1 MTAKVTLIGQPQG
14 LRIEKDIVT
23 FRIITGPAS
32 NTAPKGLTLLPVS
45 RAERGRAARRKA
57 TAYVV
62 QCAQRQYNRGRA
74 SERDKSEL
82 VIEGY
87 QEPRIGEDGKSYI
100 AVVALSAS
108 ARAVRLSS
116 PKSQP
121 NGWRFRGHPQ
131 RVRPRYA
138 RHGEL
143 EPGAARIRLQAVV
156 AQGGFD
162 VSGSTELAEVSAERR
177 APAAT
182 GEAIG

>member
-1 MTAKVTLIGQPQG
+1 MTAKVTLIGAPQG

-32 NTAPKGLTLLPVS
+32 NTAPKGLTLF
-45 RAERGRAARRKA
+45 KA

-87 QEPRIGEDGKSYI
+87 QEPRIGEDGKPYI

-121 NGWRFRGHPQ
+121 SGCQQESASWPQ
-131 RVRPRYA
+131 TGAVA
-138 RHGEL
+138 R
-143 EPGAARIRLQAVV
+143 R
-156 AQGGFD
+156 
-162 VSGSTELAEVSAERR
+162 SGQS
-177 APAAT
+177 
-182 GEAIG
+182 